1 MEWDG
6 EKENLLVTRDITEKM
21 ETSKR
26 LEESQTRYSR
36 LIDASPD
43 AIRVHVDD
51 LIVFANAAAA
61 ALFGAAST
69 EDLLGLNYEIFFHE
83 DDKSLRTERSHAL
96 KKREKNSWYETRR
109 VRLDG
114 SVVEVEAAGLPVDW
128 DGQPAR
134 LIMNRDITSRRE
146 AEQLSTRLERTID
159 DPSNEVYVF
168 NEQALKFLQVNRGAC
183 ENLGYTA
190 DELRTMTPLD
200 IKLEHDAENF
210 RDLLAP
216 LRSGERSSVQFETIQ
231 RRKNGSFYDVSI
243 NLQLMRNETSFS
255 FAAIIQDITERKQFE
270 FSLKVAKEEAK
281 SAAQTAV
288 SANNAKSEFLTTMS
302 HEIRTPMNG
311 ILGMASMLLEGRL
324 DEKHPTRP
332 RSLPRPVRRF

>member
-6 EKENLLVTRDITEKM
+6 EKENLLVTRDITEKL

-159 DPSNEVYVF
+159 
-168 NEQALKFLQVNRGAC
+168 RGAC